1 MPESSVTT
9 EFTEKADVLDPH
21 GFPIEMDRPVVF
33 DEGKLEPHTEL
44 SSTFKAQELGL
55 PGEGYYNVPTIYG
68 GKIYDPERDFEIIRQ
83 NVQQQAAQGFRFPNF
98 PDLAQA
104 EAAAQARSQYFNQVK
119 ADMLRQAVEQQ
130 RQRLILQMM
139 QGQQNATY

>member
-9 EFTEKADVLDPH
+9 EFTGKADVIDPH

-44 SSTFKAQELGL
+44 SSTFHAKELGF
-55 PGEGYYNVPTIYG
+55 PGENYYNVPTIYG
-68 GKIYDPERDFEIIRQ
+68 GKIYDPEKDFETIKQ

-98 PDLAQA
+98 PDIAQA
-104 EAAAQARSQYFNQVK
+104 ESAAQARSQYFNQVK
-119 ADMLRQAVEQQ
+119 AQQLQQAVEQQ
-130 RQRLILQMM
+130 RQNLLLQMIR
-139 QGQQNATY
+139 GQQNATK